1 MAEIQAPFPQNR
13 NPRVMSGSIGAYRE
27 KSLDKF
33 PIYDKVGLK
42 MLEWCYQS
50 DDNLKAYSMKLSN
63 IFKPLTKECVMIA
76 FMLGLI
82 AGMLFGYISYGTY
95 IWIRG

>member
-1 MAEIQAPFPQNR
+1 MVTLEVSRYFLE
-13 NPRVMSGSIGAYRE
+13 VTRE

-33 PIYDKVGLK
+33 PICDKVGLK

-63 IFKPLTKECVMIA
+63 IFKTFNKGVCDDCIYA
-76 FMLGLI
+76 RI
-82 AGMLFGYISYGTY
+82 NCGYV
-95 IWIRG
+95 IRIYQLRNLHLDKGVRYANI